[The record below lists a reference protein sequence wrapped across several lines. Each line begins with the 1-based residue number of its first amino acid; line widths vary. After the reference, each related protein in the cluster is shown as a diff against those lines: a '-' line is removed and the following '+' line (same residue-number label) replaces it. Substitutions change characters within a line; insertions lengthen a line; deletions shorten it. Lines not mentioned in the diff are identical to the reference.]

1 MILPWLR
8 PLVPNQFSLLP
19 PSPYLGPGKMGV
31 IQNTKNSVLYH
42 PEGNPPRMF
51 TQKLNLFLLN
61 VFLEEILSLIMKT
74 FLIFSA
80 FKEKPTKTKQSH
92 MHRFFFFLL
101 PKASPELMSVLFPAL
116 VSWGGLPQRGCIWN
130 FVNFTVLFSMKPS
143 EILLSLDFCWGAWQ
157 WWVGQD
163 PHTGTRFCRAVKVGY
178 VLLSPHLHHLY
189 MHFQNSFHF
198 HKFLLTNIWVQPY
211 GRKEYHKHD
220 IFFLNSNIAVTLQ
233 QNGKRKKI
241 SLS

>member
-1 MILPWLR
+1 
-8 PLVPNQFSLLP
+8 
-19 PSPYLGPGKMGV
+19 
-31 IQNTKNSVLYH
+31 
-42 PEGNPPRMF
+42 MF
-51 TQKLNLFLLN
+51 
-61 VFLEEILSLIMKT
+61 FLEEILSLIMKT

-130 FVNFTVLFSMKPS
+130 FVNFTVLFFHEAIWNPS
-143 EILLSLDFCWGAWQ
+143 FSGFLLRGL
-157 WWVGQD
+157 
-163 PHTGTRFCRAVKVGY
+163 AVMGWSGSTHWDQVLQSCKVGY

>member
-1 MILPWLR
+1 
-8 PLVPNQFSLLP
+8 
-19 PSPYLGPGKMGV
+19 
-31 IQNTKNSVLYH
+31 
-42 PEGNPPRMF
+42 MF
-51 TQKLNLFLLN
+51 
-61 VFLEEILSLIMKT
+61 VLEEILSLIMKT

-92 MHRFFFFLL
+92 MHRFFFFFFY
-101 PKASPELMSVLFPAL
+101 PKHHQSSRLSYFQLWCPGEDFLRGAAFETLSILQWFFPWSRPKSFFLWIFAEGLGSDGLVRIHTHWDQVLQ
-116 VSWGGLPQRGCIWN
+116 SC
-130 FVNFTVLFSMKPS
+130 
-143 EILLSLDFCWGAWQ
+143 
-157 WWVGQD
+157 
-163 PHTGTRFCRAVKVGY
+163 KVRY
-178 VLLSPHLHHLY
+178 VLLSPHLHYLY